1 MNLIDHYWFFK
12 DAIPHRVCDNII
24 KYGISQKE
32 KLALTGKFT
41 KEKKDLDKKQIKD
54 LKKVRDSNIVWMDDP
69 WIYKEIHP
77 YIKEANKQAGW
88 NFQWDASESCQFTKY
103 KKNQYY
109 DWHIDAW
116 DRPYEQGQYKGKIRK
131 LSVSISLSDSSE
143 YKGGELEFCFKNE
156 SPNKK
161 EKIRKCEEILS
172 KGSLVVFP
180 SFILHRVKPVTKGTR
195 YSLVIWNI
203 GDPYK

>member
-1 MNLIDHYWFFK
+1 MNLINHYWYFK

-24 KYGISQKE
+24 KYGVSQNE
-32 KLALTGKFT
+32 SLGLTGKFS
-41 KEKKDLDKKQIKD
+41 KEKKDLNKKQIKN
-54 LKKVRDSNIVWMDDP
+54 LKKTRNSNVVWMSDP
-69 WIYKEIHP
+69 WIYREIYP
-77 YIKEANKQAGW
+77 YIKEANEQSGW
-88 NFQWDASESCQFTKY
+88 NFQWDASEICQFTKY

-109 DWHIDAW
+109 DWHTDSW
-116 DRPYEQGQYKGKIRK
+116 DRPYEEGQYKGKIRK
-131 LSVSISLSDSSE
+131 LSITVSLSDSSE

-156 SPNKK
+156 FPNKK

-180 SFILHRVKPVTKGTR
+180 SFIWHRVKPVTKGVR